1 MVLRALDRRTT
12 RLLLLL
18 ALTVIYYAVPWQSIP
33 PVGAL
38 VGLPFLLLYTVIVP
52 GAALDRFLVRGERDI
67 LGTITSWAFLGF
79 AVVLLYAFVWALSGV
94 SLPFFA
100 NALPLVVVALGLAAP
115 VRPPGANPVRGA
127 SPEGMSRSRERRL
140 AVSYAVF
147 TAIIGVLVLW
157 TGPPVD
163 YGKDTLDY
171 VAYTDEVVASGEPF
185 PNTSFYLD
193 PGPNGADLRKG
204 LLHALYGYYKWY
216 LGVDTLTLFRA
227 LGAVLLM
234 LVMLAVYT
242 AGYAFFGNRL
252 VAVLAGVLFVIGFD
266 GGIRSDLIRSFFY
279 PNRFAIG
286 YLLLFLVA
294 ALDFLRRPRS
304 RPLVLCSVYAF
315 AAAAVHIQY
324 TVLLGFVVLTILVW
338 KTCFDTGTLRD
349 HALRSIATGV
359 AAFMGMLPYAAYRYW
374 TAYQAGGASELHRQV
389 QGAVFVTDRLFIAN
403 PYYVWQS
410 MGLLGVAALLAIVPL
425 WKRRRQ
431 YPALGYLMASLL
443 TLVLIQFNPL
453 LMPAVYG
460 AITYLVFRL
469 GIICP
474 VYLLSAYFLVAASR
488 PVRPGETWGRLR
500 RFALALMLVAVATG
514 LAPVFGT
521 NTFSPEEIAS
531 ERARSYL
538 RWSGGLEMLNELP
551 DGTVIASDPVTS
563 YCITAFTPHHVVCTF
578 DQHAPPND
586 LLSRARTTAARDISS
601 PFTSAS
607 DKAYQAAD
615 HRVTH
620 VVVNEDLGLR
630 ELTDYWTVSEQSA
643 PLVLGR
649 MRSLDAMFEEVGY
662 ADGLR
667 VYRWNGK
674 SPRHVER
681 IRNPLLR
688 RILPSEAARRGE
700 VAGLARLE
708 AAQITGLDSVPPGE
722 SIEVTLFWRRDRAL
736 SLDKYIVAVR
746 FDRVDL
752 ELPFGGKPFP
762 KITRK
767 IKEKL
772 VGARYRFRQD
782 HKIVDG
788 FFDPDVW
795 PPDSY
800 VVDRTTV
807 QVPANAAE
815 GRYAVRAK
823 LLTTSTWPNYQLR
836 DFLYDDDVYH
846 GVEIGE
852 ITVGRPK

>member
-1 MVLRALDRRTT
+1 MVLRALDRRTI

-18 ALTVIYYAVPWQSIP
+18 ALTAVYYAVPWPSIP
-33 PVGAL
+33 PLGAI
-38 VGLPFLLLYTVIVP
+38 VGLPFLLLFTVIVP
-52 GAALDRFLVRGERDI
+52 GAALDRLLIRGERDI

-79 AVVLLYAFVWALSGV
+79 AVVLLCAFVWALFGAPLAS
-94 SLPFFA
+94 FA

-115 VRPPGANPVRGA
+115 ARPFGAVPVRGA
-127 SPEGMSRSRERRL
+127 TPEGMTHSRDRRL
-140 AVSYAVF
+140 IVLY
-147 TAIIGVLVLW
+147 TAFAAIVGVLVLW
-157 TGPPVD
+157 AGPPVD

-171 VAYTDEVVASGEPF
+171 VAYTDEVVATGEPF
-185 PNTSFYLD
+185 PNTAFHLD

-204 LLHALYGYYKWY
+204 LLHSLYGYYKWY

-227 LGAVLLM
+227 LGAALL
-234 LVMLAVYT
+234 LTVMLAVYT
-242 AGYAFFGNRL
+242 AGYAFFGNRV
-252 VAVLAGVLFVIGFD
+252 VAVVAGALFVVGFD

-279 PNRFAIG
+279 PNRFAVG

-294 ALDFLRRPRS
+294 ALDFLGRPRS
-304 RPLVLCSVYAF
+304 RPLVLCSVFAF

-324 TVLLGFVVLTILVW
+324 AVLVGFVVLVILVW
-338 KTCFDTGTLRD
+338 KICFDTGTLRD
-349 HALRSIATGV
+349 HALRSIAIGI
-359 AAFMGMLPYAAYRYW
+359 ASFMGMLPYAAYRYW
-374 TAYQAGGASELHRQV
+374 TAYQAAGASDLHRQI
-389 QGAVFVTDRLFIAN
+389 QGAVYVTDRLFVAN
-403 PYYVWQS
+403 PIFVWQS
-410 MGLLGVAALLAIVPL
+410 MGPLGVAALLAVVPL
-425 WKRRRQ
+425 WTRRRR
-431 YPALGYLMASLL
+431 YPALGYLIASLL

-488 PVRPGETWGRLR
+488 PVGPGETWGRLR
-500 RFALALMLVAVATG
+500 RFALAVTLVAVATA
-514 LAPVFGT
+514 LAPAFGT
-521 NTFSPEEIAS
+521 NSFSPDRIAA

-538 RWSGGLEMLNELP
+538 RWSGGLEMLSELP
-551 DGTVIASDPVTS
+551 ERTVIASDPVTS

-578 DQHAPPND
+578 DQHASPND
-586 LLSRARTTAARDISS
+586 LLSRERTIAARDISS

-607 DKAYQAAD
+607 DKAHQAAD
-615 HRVTH
+615 HGVTH

-630 ELTDYWTVSEQSA
+630 ELTDYWTVGEHSA

-662 ADGLR
+662 AGGLR
-667 VYRWNGK
+667 VFRWNGK
-674 SPRHVER
+674 SPPQVET

-688 RILPSEAARRGE
+688 RNLPPEAERRGD

-708 AAQITGLDSVPPGE
+708 ASQITGPDSVPPGE
-722 SIEVTLFWRRDRAL
+722 SIEVTLFWRRDRSL
-736 SLDKYIVAVR
+736 SLDKYIVAIR
-746 FDRVDL
+746 FDRVGL

-762 KITRK
+762 KLARK
-767 IKEKL
+767 FKEKFA
-772 VGARYRFRQD
+772 GERYRFRQD

-800 VVDRTTV
+800 AVDRTTV
-807 QVPANAAE
+807 RVPADVAE
-815 GRYAVRAK
+815 GRYTVRAK
-823 LLTTSTWPNYQLR
+823 LLTTSTSPNYRLR
-836 DFLYDDDVYH
+836 DFFYDDDVYH

-852 ITVGRPK
+852 ITVGRPR